1 MHVAPYSPLPP
12 TMLLHQGHQEA
23 AGHLV
28 IPRVVI
34 LFQQLDLK
42 LGIDPERGWKEED
55 VDDTPG

>member
-1 MHVAPYSPLPP
+1 
-12 TMLLHQGHQEA
+12 MLLHQGHQEA